1 MSGLARGPLAARAG
15 VVTGF
20 VLVVAAA
27 LLAVRGHEHTLATG
41 TTVLAELAPVD
52 PRSLMQGDYMAL
64 AYAID
69 NEIGRRPDSDT
80 PPPRYAWLR
89 LDAAGRASLAGTDDA
104 RPAPDSG
111 LIAIRLRTRFGQPT
125 IGPNAFFFQEGTAER
140 FEPARWGEFRVAAD
154 GTALLTHLRDGNLE
168 RLGEIQR

>member
-1 MSGLARGPLAARAG
+1 MSGLAQHPLAARAG
-15 VVTGF
+15 VVAGF

-27 LLAVRGHEHTLATG
+27 LLAVTGHEHTLATG

-69 NEIGRRPDSDT
+69 NQIGRQPDGDT
-80 PPPRYAWLR
+80 TPRYAWLR

-104 RPAPDSG
+104 LPAPDSG
-111 LIAIRLRTRFGQPT
+111 LVAIRLRTRSGQPT
-125 IGPNAFFFQEGTAER
+125 IGPNAFFFQEGAAER

-154 GTALLTHLRDGNLE
+154 GTALLTHLRDENLE